1 MTTAANPIP
10 NDNDASAAAGYGP
23 GLLAPYRVLDLTDS
37 RGLLCGKM
45 LADLGADVV
54 QVEPPGGSEARRSG
68 PFYQDTPGPER
79 SLFWWAN
86 CANKRGVTLDIAAA
100 DGAALLRRL
109 AANADFLIESADPGR
124 MAELGLAYAD
134 LAAINSRLVMVSIT
148 AFGQDGPYADYLAS
162 DIIGMALGGF
172 MHLTGD
178 GDRPPLRVSMP
189 QFYQHGSAAGAAAAM
204 IAHTHRQLTG
214 IGQHADVSCQQAV
227 ARTLAHAPQYW
238 DLERTILRRMGA
250 YRESAGGTYTRI
262 NWPCRDGYVNFQ
274 PGGGTAGS
282 AASVRAL
289 LAWMRAEGMGSDTLD
304 AVNWEELGYGTARAE
319 IMEQTVAAV
328 SPFFMTHTRNELADG
343 ALERRIL
350 LFPVATPTD
359 ILAHRQLAARDYY
372 DRIEHPDL
380 GITVPYPGNFVKD
393 LTNPGRVGIRRRAP
407 QVGEHNGEI
416 LGGELGLSVGDLGRL
431 AELGVV

>member
-1 MTTAANPIP
+1 MTTSTE
-10 NDNDASAAAGYGP
+10 DYGP
-23 GLLAPYRVLDLTDS
+23 GLLAPYRVLDLTDA

-54 QVEPPGGSEARRSG
+54 QVEPPGGSPARNIG
-68 PFYQDTPGPER
+68 PFYQDRPGSEH
-79 SLFWWAN
+79 SLFWWAY
-86 CANKRGVTLDIAAA
+86 CANKRGITLDLTKA
-100 DGAALLRRL
+100 DGAALFRRL
-109 AANADFLIESADPGR
+109 AGDADFVIESAEPGR
-124 MAELGLAYAD
+124 MASLGLGYSD
-134 LAAINSRLVMVSIT
+134 LHPINPRLVMVSIT
-148 AFGQDGPYADYLAS
+148 AFGQDGPYAEYLAS

-214 IGQHADVSCQQAV
+214 EGQHADVSCQQAV

-238 DLERTILRRMGA
+238 DLEQTILRRMGA
-250 YRESAGGTYTRI
+250 YRESAGGTFTRI

-274 PGGGTAGS
+274 PSGGTAGS
-282 AASVRAL
+282 ARSVRAL
-289 LAWMRAEGMGSDTLD
+289 LEWMTEEGMGSPELD

-328 SPFFMTHTRNELADG
+328 APFFMTHTRNELADG

-350 LFPVATPTD
+350 LFPVATPSD
-359 ILAHRQLAARDYY
+359 ILAHRQLAAREYY
-372 DRIEHPDL
+372 DHIEHTDI
-380 GITVPYPGNFVKD
+380 GETIAYPGHFVKD
-393 LTNPGRVGIRRRAP
+393 MQDAGRVGARRRAP
-407 QVGEHNGEI
+407 RVGEHNAEI
-416 LGGELGLSVGDLGRL
+416 LGGELGLRERDLVRL
-431 AELGVV
+431 TELGVV